1 MVDQYK
7 KVKEF
12 SRVAQEEGA
21 TLVYGGKRPDVS
33 PSFAFLLHIFE
44 SISFIVDSY
53 RFGSYH
59 GICWINYA

>member
-12 SRVAQEEGA
+12 VRVAQEEGA
-21 TLVYGGKRPDVS
+21 TLVCGGKRPDVS
-33 PSFAFLLHIFE
+33 PSLAFSLHIFE
-44 SISFIVDSY
+44 SIPFIVDSY

-59 GICWINYA
+59 GICWIKDA

>member
-12 SRVAQEEGA
+12 RVAQEEGA
-21 TLVYGGKRPDVS
+21 TLVCGGKRPDVS

-44 SISFIVDSY
+44 SIPFIVDS
-53 RFGSYH
+53 
-59 GICWINYA
+59 